1 MEHGDAGLVQRVG
14 EAVRVTGRRG
24 REPHALVVHELDDAG
39 SRTNACAMF
48 TPNGLSVRS
57 RILAISSRT
66 SSSRPDDVSMI
77 PSAPAFDTADASCAR
92 AM

>member
-1 MEHGDAGLVQRVG
+1 MPAACKASVYCSGLPAEV
-14 EAVRVTGRRG
+14 VTNRTPLSCTKSTI
-24 REPHALVVHELDDAG
+24 ES
-39 SRTNACAMF
+39 SRIHSCAMF

-57 RILAISSRT
+57 RIFWISSFT

-77 PSAPAFDTADASCAR
+77 PSAPAFDTAEASWAR